1 MNTENIN
8 KLLILLSKS
17 QDLSSDE
24 LTFLSNDLV
33 NDTELLNELSIKFEN
48 VSEGIAINLAQQPV
62 LIYKTKADCI
72 KHFQPNIDKEIIVIK
87 DGIIY
92 DKSTTCDVF
101 FENLIY
107 TQKIQKLVEDKEVIS
122 FNDKVN
128 KKYYLLSEKNG
139 KIEIGY
145 KNKQLKFYENNYNLK
160 KLCDSMESNLSKEYI
175 AFFRDNIIKSV
186 EEKKEVDDRF
196 FYLLSNLEL
205 IIEKTDREYK
215 LFLHKFSFEEFHSK
229 LEEERDKYFKSLQ
242 DSLSDFLSKVNSLP
256 IQFGV
261 YIYLL
266 FRFEKEIYPLLI
278 ASTIIIIW
286 SLFSYFSI
294 STMKKSINN
303 LSQRFENV
311 FKKISEKSGIDL
323 ESLEKEKN
331 GVNDRLKNI
340 KILTTL
346 YQIVVVVFTIG
357 FLILACYF
365 IVEVDPTIKLYFI
378 EFIERICGYKNG

>member
-1 MNTENIN
+1 M
-8 KLLILLSKS
+8 
-17 QDLSSDE
+17 
-24 LTFLSNDLV
+24 
-33 NDTELLNELSIKFEN
+33 
-48 VSEGIAINLAQQPV
+48 
-62 LIYKTKADCI
+62 
-72 KHFQPNIDKEIIVIK
+72 
-87 DGIIY
+87 
-92 DKSTTCDVF
+92 
-101 FENLIY
+101 
-107 TQKIQKLVEDKEVIS
+107 
-122 FNDKVN
+122 
-128 KKYYLLSEKNG
+128 
-139 KIEIGY
+139 
-145 KNKQLKFYENNYNLK
+145 
-160 KLCDSMESNLSKEYI
+160 
-175 AFFRDNIIKSV
+175 
-186 EEKKEVDDRF
+186 
-196 FYLLSNLEL
+196 
-205 IIEKTDREYK
+205 
-215 LFLHKFSFEEFHSK
+215 
-229 LEEERDKYFKSLQ
+229 
-242 DSLSDFLSKVNSLP
+242 
-256 IQFGV
+256 
-261 YIYLL
+261 L